1 MGTHPRRSQRAP
13 ALFETSADPGDSRG
27 PRPPIRGYAKVMLE
41 RGMDGDPLTYGIPE
55 PLADLAPGDRVLAP
69 LGRANTPTPGVVA
82 SVSDT
87 PDIDPRAIK
96 VLTARVGSRLPADLL
111 EVARWMA
118 AYYCCPVGMAL
129 ATVVPASVKKGTG
142 RVVRTLVDR
151 VDAEPASPLG
161 PRTDALW
168 RAIDALPPDAFPI
181 DPKVLALRL
190 GEKTTAGVTRL
201 LRAGLLKKVQQEGVR
216 ARASE
221 VSTQPPSPPPVPSPA
236 QREAIGRIIA
246 QLGEFS
252 AFLLF
257 GITGSGKTE
266 VYLRAIHECIAR
278 GTGAIVLV
286 PEISLTPQTA
296 SRFIGRFGAE
306 RVAVLH
312 SGLTAAQ
319 RHREWARIA
328 RGEALVVVG
337 ARSAVFAPFDPP
349 RTPPL
354 GIIVVDEEHD
364 SSYKQDQLPRYHAR
378 QVAFRR
384 AQIAGCPL
392 VLGTATPSL
401 ETWSA
406 VKAGHVHRLDLPD
419 RLGGGRMPR
428 VEIVDMAEERKA
440 RPGPDHQ
447 LHAIGPRLEHAL
459 HRTLD
464 EGAQAILLLN
474 RRGFASY
481 IHCPSS
487 GWLMTCPYCDVTM
500 VFHKA
505 DRLRP
510 GGVVRC
516 HHCHAEAALPKACP
530 DCGGR
535 ISLFGAGTQ
544 RLEGELER
552 KFPEL
557 IEGATMLRLD
567 SDSMRTAKD
576 YFSAL
581 ERFGSGEV
589 RVLVGTQ
596 MIAKGLDF
604 PRVRLIGVVHADS
617 ALHLPDFRSAERTF
631 QLIAQVA
638 GRAGRSAESRE
649 STVIVQTWCPT
660 DDAILSA
667 AAHDYEGFA
676 ERELAQRVRAGLPP
690 ATRMA
695 RLVFRDPSADDARAA
710 ARKVYDAAVALEIPG
725 LRVRPPAPCAISR
738 IAGFARCAVD
748 MIAPRSESIQTALRD
763 LRARKL
769 VKSDAATAVDVDPIA
784 LL

>member
-1 MGTHPRRSQRAP
+1 
-13 ALFETSADPGDSRG
+13 
-27 PRPPIRGYAKVMLE
+27 MLE
-41 RGMDGDPLTYGIPE
+41 RGMEGDPLTYGIPDAM
-55 PLADLAPGDRVLAP
+55 PDLAPGDRVLAP
-69 LGRANTPTPGVVA
+69 LGAGNRPTPGVVA

-87 PDIDPRAIK
+87 PDIDPRSIK
-96 VLTARVGSRLPADLL
+96 VLVGRVGSRLPADLV

-118 AYYCCPVGMAL
+118 AYYCCPLGMAV
-129 ATVVPASVKKGTG
+129 ATVVPAAVKKGTG
-142 RVVRTLVDR
+142 RVIRTLVER
-151 VDAEPASPLG
+151 VDAEPAATLG

-168 RAIDALPPDAFPI
+168 RAIDALPLDAFPI
-181 DPKVLALRL
+181 DAKELAHRL
-190 GEKTTAGVTRL
+190 GEKSTAGVTRL
-201 LRAGLLKKVQQEGVR
+201 VRAGLLRLTRHEGVR
-216 ARASE
+216 ARPTE
-221 VSTQPPSPPPVPSPA
+221 LSTAPVSPPPTPSPA
-236 QREAIGRIIA
+236 QKRAIA
-246 QLGEFS
+246 QIGERFGS
-252 AFLLF
+252 FGAFLLF
-257 GITGSGKTE
+257 GVTGSGKTE
-266 VYLRAIHECIAR
+266 VYLRAIADCLER
-278 GTGAIVLV
+278 GKGAIVLV

-296 SRFIGRFGAE
+296 GRFIGRFGAG

-328 RGEALVVVG
+328 HGEALVVVG

-354 GIIVVDEEHD
+354 GMIVVDEEHD

-392 VLGTATPSL
+392 ILGSATPSL
-401 ETWSA
+401 ETWAA
-406 VKAGHVHRLDLPD
+406 VRAGHMTRLDLPD
-419 RLGGGRMPR
+419 RLGGGRLPR
-428 VEIVDMAEERKA
+428 VEIVDMAEERRA
-440 RPGPDHQ
+440 RPGSDHH
-447 LHAIGPRLEHAL
+447 LHAIGPRLEFEL
-459 HRTLD
+459 QRTLD
-464 EGAQAILLLN
+464 EGGQAILLLN

-535 ISLFGAGTQ
+535 LSLFGAGTQ
-544 RLEGELER
+544 RLEAEIER
-552 KFPEL
+552 KFPAL
-557 IEGATMLRLD
+557 VEGDTLLRLD
-567 SDSMRTAKD
+567 SDTMRTAAD
-576 YFSAL
+576 YFTAL
-581 ERFGSGEV
+581 DRFGAGEV

-604 PRVRLIGVVHADS
+604 PMVRLIGVVHADS

-638 GRAGRSAESRE
+638 GRAGRSAESWE
-649 STVIVQTWCPT
+649 SRVIVQTWCPG
-660 DDAILSA
+660 DDAIRSA
-667 AAHDYEGFA
+667 AAHDYVGFA
-676 ERELAQRVRAGLPP
+676 ERELAQRTRAGLPP
-690 ATRMA
+690 ATRMV
-695 RLVFRDPSADDARAA
+695 RIVFRDSSPDEARAA
-710 ARKVYDAAVALEIPG
+710 ARKVYDAATALKIPG
-725 LRVRPPAPCAISR
+725 LRVRPPAPCALSR
-738 IAGFARCAVD
+738 IAGFARVALD
-748 MIAPRSESIQTALRD
+748 MIAPKAETIQTVLRE
-763 LRARKL
+763 LRAHKL
-769 VKSDAATAVDVDPIA
+769 VKSDGAMAVDVDPIA